1 MKAKFEA
8 TSKAE
13 ELMEVNNQD
22 GYFPVLIIS
31 LLLMLMIDFV
41 FGFV

>member
-22 GYFPVLIIS
+22 GYFPVLLIS
-31 LLLMLMIDFV
+31 LCLILMLDF